1 MFKPRGVFNNLISGG
16 EERILA
22 KSIKILKIGVEATNI
37 LKSKDNIKVKLE
49 KIRNLEKLSD
59 DIVFELSEMITSGGV
74 APNLIDDL
82 LELIDKE
89 DNIIDSLYNLT
100 RELARYE
107 IKEVD
112 VKEKLNKNVERSISL
127 ANSAI
132 QTLIKMETS
141 KDLLKMGKYRE
152 EIEEIEENGDEIKDS
167 LFDFAY
173 NKNKIN
179 FKTFYH
185 IFEIAH
191 LCDDVLDNCE
201 DTADSFIAI
210 MNSIIS

>member
-1 MFKPRGVFNNLISGG
+1 MFERNNIFDKLIKGG
-16 EERILA
+16 EERIIGE
-22 KSIKILKIGVEATNI
+22 SIKILKISIKATNI
-37 LKSKDNIKVKLE
+37 IKSKDNIKVKLE
-49 KIRNLEKLSD
+49 KIRKLEKLSD

-89 DNIIDSLYNLT
+89 DNIIDSLYSLI

-107 IKEVD
+107 IKEANIR
-112 VKEKLNKNVERSISL
+112 EKLNKNIDQFINL
-127 ANSAI
+127 TNSAI
-132 QTLIKMETS
+132 KTLIKMETS
-141 KDLLKMGKYRE
+141 NDLLKMGKYRE
-152 EIEEIEENGDEIKDS
+152 EIEKIEENGDEIKDS
-167 LFDFAY
+167 LFDFVY
-173 NKNKIN
+173 NENKIN

-191 LCDDVLDNCE
+191 LCDDALDNCE